1 MIQDVRQH
9 STHYAFLAGFLTVM
23 MALFLRFKDNEAA
36 AAGVLL
42 LTGTGYIAW
51 GLVHH
56 YLKRDLSAKIA
67 VEYILMAMLVITILT
82 AVLLSR

>member
-9 STHYAFLAGFLTVM
+9 STHYAFLAGFLAVM
-23 MALFLRFKDNEAA
+23 MILFLRFKDNEAA

-42 LTGTGYIAW
+42 LTGTGYIVW

-67 VEYILMAMLVITILT
+67 VEYILMAMLVITILI